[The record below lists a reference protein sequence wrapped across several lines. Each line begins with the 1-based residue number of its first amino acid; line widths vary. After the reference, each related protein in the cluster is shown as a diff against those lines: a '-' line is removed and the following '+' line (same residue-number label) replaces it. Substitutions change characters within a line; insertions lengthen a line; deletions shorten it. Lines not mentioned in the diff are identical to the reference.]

1 MRSSTRYTLA
11 SALLTMASLTQ
22 PVCGHSWVESLS
34 VIAPNGTFT
43 GDPGYARGNGT
54 SLPPFLTLQHCNAN
68 TPPVLRTSPGFG
80 DPTMVNLIP
89 PNGRPNQLL
98 PTDMMC
104 KSTQQ
109 NMVQTDGSPRL
120 KAPAGSFVALR
131 YQENGHVT
139 LPENQPGKPPN
150 RGTVYV
156 YGTTQPKPDDT
167 LLSIHK
173 VWNSD
178 GSGGD
183 KRGVLLASQSFD
195 DSQCYQVNGGKIST
209 TRQADFKHAANQ
221 LMGANLWCQN
231 DVKLPSDAPS
241 GKPYTLYWVWDWPT
255 APGGDPGL
263 PKGKE
268 EIYTTCIDIDVTAA
282 HEQKSVAKF
291 VDGQPLDNAGIKS
304 YLNGAGA
311 GPTAAVSAST
321 QSTNPVATSLPPS
334 VASSQ
339 PVQGSGAPSPNA
351 ASDSGL
357 SMSVTSSGSPAA
369 AFQAS
374 STAAAVSEIGDGQPQ
389 APVPATSQAPPAS
402 SQAPAPAVSSQPIA
416 PALNGVT
423 TVYVTKT
430 VTAPTETSSVAVS
443 GSSVAPLVHAPS
455 PTTAYTNLGSAKF
468 RFI

>member
-1 MRSSTRYTLA
+1 MT
-11 SALLTMASLTQ
+11 
-22 PVCGHSWVESLS
+22 
-34 VIAPNGTFT
+34 
-43 GDPGYARGNGT
+43 
-54 SLPPFLTLQHCNAN
+54 
-68 TPPVLRTSPGFG
+68 
-80 DPTMVNLIP
+80 NLIP
-89 PNGRPNQLL
+89 PNGRANQIL

-139 LPENQPGKPPN
+139 LPDTQLGKPPN

-183 KRGVLLASQSFD
+183 KRGVLLASQPFD

-209 TRQADFKHAANQ
+209 TRQAEFKHTANQ
-221 LMGANLWCQN
+221 LMGGDLWCQN
-231 DVKLPSDAPS
+231 DVKIPSDAPS

-255 APGGDPGL
+255 APGIDPGL

-268 EIYTTCIDIDVTAA
+268 EVYTTCMDIDVTAA
-282 HEQKSVAKF
+282 NQQKSVAKF
-291 VDGQPLDNAGIKS
+291 MDGQPVENAGIKS

-311 GPTAAVSAST
+311 EPTVAATANSQLA
-321 QSTNPVATSLPPS
+321 NPVATALPAS
-334 VASSQ
+334 VAPSQ
-339 PVQGSGAPSPNA
+339 QGQGLGAPSSSAAPNPY
-351 ASDSGL
+351 S
-357 SMSVTSSGSPAA
+357 SMSAA
-369 AFQAS
+369 PQAS
-374 STAAAVSEIGDGQPQ
+374 PTAAAVSQIGDGQLQ
-389 APVPATSQAPPAS
+389 APVPATSQAPPAL
-402 SQAPAPAVSSQPIA
+402 SQAPAPVVSSQPIA
-416 PALNGVT
+416 PALSGIT

>member
-1 MRSSTRYTLA
+1 M
-11 SALLTMASLTQ
+11 SL
-22 PVCGHSWVESLS
+22 
-34 VIAPNGTFT
+34 
-43 GDPGYARGNGT
+43 
-54 SLPPFLTLQHCNAN
+54 
-68 TPPVLRTSPGFG
+68 VLRTNPGFG
-80 DPTMVNLIP
+80 DPAMTNLIP
-89 PNGRPNQLL
+89 PNGRANQIL
-98 PTDMMC
+98 PTDKMC

-139 LPENQPGKPPN
+139 LPDTQLGKPPN

-156 YGTTQPKPDDT
+156 YGTTQPKSDET

-183 KRGVLLASQSFD
+183 KRGVLLASQPYD
-195 DSQCYQVNGGKIST
+195 DGQCYQVNGGKISA
-209 TRQADFKHAANQ
+209 TRQAEFKHTASQ
-221 LMGANLWCQN
+221 LMGGDLWCQN

-255 APGGDPGL
+255 APGADPGL

-268 EIYTTCIDIDVTAA
+268 ETYTTCMDIDITAA
-282 HEQKSVAKF
+282 NQQKSVAKF
-291 VDGQPLDNAGIKS
+291 VDGQPVDNSGIKS

-311 GPTAAVSAST
+311 APSAGVSASS
-321 QSTNPVATSLPPS
+321 QPASPVATSPPAP

-339 PVQGSGAPSPNA
+339 SSQGSAAPSSA
-351 ASDSGL
+351 AI
-357 SMSVTSSGSPAA
+357 SSASPAA
-369 AFQAS
+369 APQAS
-374 STAAAVSEIGDGQPQ
+374 PAAVAVSQIGDGQLQ
-389 APVPATSQAPPAS
+389 APVPATAQAPPAS
-402 SQAPAPAVSSQPIA
+402 AQAPAPAVSSQPTVS
-416 PALNGVT
+416 ALSGIT

-430 VTAPTETSSVAVS
+430 VMAPAETSSIAVS
-443 GSSVAPLVHAPS
+443 GSSVVPLVPAPS
-455 PTTAYTNLGSAKF
+455 PTAAYTNLGSAKF